1 MRSQKDL
8 KNIVQKERLLSKIE
22 PTKEEQKKEEVK
34 EVSKKTTSNKPRV

>member
-22 PTKEEQKKEEVK
+22 PTKEEVK